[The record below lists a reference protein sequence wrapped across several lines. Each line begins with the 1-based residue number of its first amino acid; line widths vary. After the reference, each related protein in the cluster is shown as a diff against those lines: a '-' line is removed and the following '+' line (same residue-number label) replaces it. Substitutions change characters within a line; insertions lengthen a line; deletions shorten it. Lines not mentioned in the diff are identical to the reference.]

1 MKSLLLFV
9 LFLLTLSFSS
19 CNNDKS
25 TDTKEGT
32 PLEEATKAIE
42 KDADN
47 PKLYIQRAEIYE
59 KKQDFN
65 NAIIDV
71 QKAIQLDNTN
81 YDNFLKL
88 ADLFLAT
95 NQIQGCINSLN
106 AILADDPKHIG
117 ANLKMAE
124 LNLMF
129 KRYSAALTSANTVL
143 TNDPYNSKAFFI
155 KGFTLKESGDTASA
169 IRNFIEAIKNNPEY
183 YEADVE
189 LGNLFRSKKDPIAI
203 SYYQNAIKLKPKNT
217 DAYYN
222 LGIFYQENDMLNK
235 AQEAYR
241 KIIELDPKF
250 PYSYFNIGYIL
261 LEVSRTPDEAVKYFA
276 KAIEQ
281 KPDYYEAHYN
291 LGLCLEEMGDIQ
303 NARESYKNALKYHNN
318 YPKAIEGLN
327 RIDEIMK
334 R

>member
-1 MKSLLLFV
+1 MKLLSLFIIV
-9 LFLLTLSFSS
+9 LMIVSFSS
-19 CNNDKS
+19 CGSNKT
-25 TDTKEGT
+25 TDTKKGT

-42 KDADN
+42 KDTEN
-47 PKLYIQRAEIYE
+47 PQLYIKRAEIYE
-59 KKQDFN
+59 KNQDLN
-65 NAIIDV
+65 NAILDV

-106 AILADDPKHIG
+106 AILANDPKHIG

-129 KRYSAALTSANTVL
+129 KRYSAAITSANTTL
-143 TNDPYNSKAFFI
+143 ESDPYNAKAFFI
-155 KGFTLKESGDTASA
+155 KGFTLKESGDTAKA
-169 IRNFIEAIKNNPEY
+169 ILNFIEALKNNPEY
-183 YEADVE
+183 YQADVE
-189 LGNLFRSKKDPIAI
+189 LGNLFRTKKDPIAI
-203 SYYQNAIKLKPKNT
+203 TYYQNAININPTNT

-222 LGIFYQENDMLNK
+222 LGIYYQENDMLNK

-241 KIIELDPKF
+241 KIIEIDPKF

-261 LEVSRTPDEAVKYFA
+261 LEVSRTPDEAVSYFA

-291 LGLCLEEMGDIQ
+291 LGLCLEEMGDLQ
-303 NARESYKNALKYHNN
+303 NARESYKNALKYYNN

-327 RIDEIMK
+327 RVDELMK